1 MRWTA
6 GSGGGGLLG
15 REGQGCLV
23 VWGFFLERYKLQ
35 NCSFCLKKDY
45 NLWKKDSVGAATH
58 AVCSILDLTEKK
70 KRKGNPSQ
78 TALQSLNKSIFLAW
92 SNRIPWKKWSLAK
105 KQTNKQQLA
114 QLDHTKPCCT
124 AAADLLVVPPA
135 WGRGGIQSSSC
146 PGGPSAACS
155 PRPPADELCRRARRV
170 SVQGDG
176 RGLWGEWLKMYQRGL

>member
-6 GSGGGGLLG
+6 GSGGSGLLG

-58 AVCSILDLTEKK
+58 AVRSVLDLTEKK

-78 TALQSLNKSIFLAW
+78 TALQSLYKSILLAW
-92 SNRIPWKKWSLAK
+92 SNRIPWKKMKPCK
-105 KQTNKQQLA
+105 KKTTQQLA
-114 QLDHTKPCCT
+114 PFDHTKPCCT

-135 WGRGGIQSSSC
+135 RGRGGSS
-146 PGGPSAACS
+146 
-155 PRPPADELCRRARRV
+155 PPAAQEAPVLHAAPVHPPTSCAAEPGACRCREMV
-170 SVQGDG
+170 GVY
-176 RGLWGEWLKMYQRGL
+176 GESD